1 MNLIAQPPVPGG
13 QIGHELRSKIQALA
27 GEGCSAGLG
36 GHDRLDAADPTS
48 NE

>member
-1 MNLIAQPPVPGG
+1 
-13 QIGHELRSKIQALA
+13 LA